1 MVAFEMV
8 FKEAKV
14 KSSLTLF
21 RHFYHRK
28 ITGRF
33 YYVCGR
39 SLSKDFLA
47 KNKAPSSGWRI

>member
-21 RHFYHRK
+21 RHFYDRK
-28 ITGRF
+28 IT
-33 YYVCGR
+33 V
-39 SLSKDFLA
+39 DFTMFA
-47 KNKAPSSGWRI
+47 GGP